1 MKQLTEILI
10 RRLEKKGIPPDII
23 PGFFRDLVNT
33 ISTNPHGTLEDLN
46 RRLQLLG
53 WDGFE
58 LDDQTL
64 QLVIASFEAED
75 LKIQGPLQTQDSR
88 LLH

>member
-1 MKQLTEILI
+1 MNQLTQILI
-10 RRLEKKGIPPDII
+10 RRLEKKGIRPDII
-23 PGFFRDLVNT
+23 PGFFRDLVNI
-33 ISTNPHGTLEDLN
+33 ISTNPHGTLDDLN

-53 WDGFE
+53 WSDFE

-75 LKIQGPLQTQDSR
+75 LKGQSA
-88 LLH
+88 LHLRSVLAK